1 MPSGLS
7 TKKLHKRKPVLRDSV
22 NVPEKLSSK
31 STKTMAVDPGLAVTG
46 LAVIL
51 WGEGPP
57 KVETAELLKTK
68 KATKKELQTT
78 RVATDDQRRMREI
91 WERVRLMLRTQEPI
105 AVAIEA
111 YSPIPGKQ
119 GGGAWKV
126 GAVTQMIMGLCW
138 SEGIAP
144 VVVRPSDL
152 RRRFLRRD
160 TGSKMDIEQA
170 VGGEVSGASA
180 LLEQFARS
188 HREHVADALGYAVIA
203 HEEMMRIRSM
213 AGL

>member
-1 MPSGLS
+1 MPSALLS
-7 TKKLHKRKPVLRDSV
+7 KKFPKRKPVLKDSESEL
-22 NVPEKLSSK
+22 EKLSSK
-31 STKTMAVDPGLAVTG
+31 PTKTLAIDPGLALTG

-57 KVETAELLKTK
+57 KVETAQLLKTK

-91 WERVRLMLRTQEPI
+91 WEAVRLLIRSQKPS

-126 GAVTQMIMGLCW
+126 GAVTQMLMGLCW
-138 SEGIAP
+138 SEDISP
-144 VVVRPSDL
+144 VVVRPADL
-152 RRRFLRRD
+152 RRRFLRKEG
-160 TGSKMDIEQA
+160 GSKLDIEQA
-170 VGGEVSGASA
+170 VGGEVAGTLA
-180 LLEQFARS
+180 LLEHFAKS
-188 HREHVADALGYAVIA
+188 QREHIADAIGYAVIA
-203 HEEMMRIRSM
+203 HEEMMRIRHM